1 MTDLE
6 LAIQNLR
13 ANAARYDKP
22 ERYYRGD
29 HDLSFATEKFENAF
43 GSLFREFALNLCPA
57 IVDAVRDKLK
67 ITGFSIGPQASL
79 PASVVPDADNTI
91 ANSNSTFDPRPT
103 KTVSPSPP
111 LPASAS
117 ALHAALDS
125 IWFANRLDL
134 TAEEIHLEALK
145 LGDAYA
151 IVWPD
156 SSGGVTIYP
165 QRARSCTVIYDDEIP
180 GQMRFAAKYW
190 RDRDCL
196 VRLNLL
202 YPDRIEKYIS
212 RNKSDLSLPDFRE
225 FLPVGDRTGF
235 MSDYL
240 SGDTDTGESS
250 TVPNPYGMIPLF
262 HFSNTCEIGTFGKSE
277 LQQAIPIQNGLNKS
291 VLDMLVAME
300 FSAFRQRWVTGLE
313 VEYDPTTGEAIP
325 PFKVGCDRLWLAS
338 NPQVSFGDF
347 NTTDLDQFLKVKDS
361 FRVDIASV
369 TGTPLHYFLQN
380 IRGFASGEA
389 LGRSEARFLSKV
401 RDRQRAFGQTWAACL
416 SFALE
421 VAGFAPGILL
431 RPQWEDPAP
440 MAQREFLENLILK
453 KKLGISTQQALQE
466 AGYAPTDISQMLE
479 ASSPN
484 MQKPARKQG
493 RSQDSAES
501 VPPAV
506 AGWDFEPASVRGP
519 HVSKGSFKQKRSSN
533 VPTPATHMPKP
544 ARKQRRRR
552 PSIKSE
558 PRTKGPNH
566 LQ

>member
-6 LAIQNLR
+6 QAIQNLR
-13 ANAARYDKP
+13 ANTARYDKP

-29 HDLSFATEKFENAF
+29 HDLSFATEKFENTF

-67 ITGFSIGPQASL
+67 ITGFTVGPPAASRPLSSHPYAKSEEAADGEVYSTEPNKASPFRTAERLASSFAAMNKSKEAL
-79 PASVVPDADNTI
+79 PPSLATPPAHRELRTADPDTGAI
-91 ANSNSTFDPRPT
+91 
-103 KTVSPSPP
+103 
-111 LPASAS
+111 
-117 ALHAALDS
+117 HAALDS

-156 SSGGVTIYP
+156 SNGGVTIYP
-165 QRARSCTVIYDDEIP
+165 QRAANCTVIYDDEIP
-180 GQMRFAAKYW
+180 GQMRLAAKYW
-190 RDRDCL
+190 RDRDCR

-212 RNKSDLSLPDFRE
+212 RNKSEFSLPDASGYVTLDTPFDDINSAYVN
-225 FLPVGDRTGF
+225 PHSAVRTPHW
-235 MSDYL
+235 
-240 SGDTDTGESS
+240 

-277 LQQAIPIQNGLNKS
+277 LLQAIPIQNGLNKS

-300 FSAFRQRWVTGLE
+300 FSAFRQRWVTGIE
-313 VEYDPTTGEAIP
+313 VEYDPATGEAIP
-325 PFKVGCDRLWLAS
+325 PFKVGCDRLWTAT
-338 NPQVSFGDF
+338 NPQVNFGDF

-389 LGRSEARFLSKV
+389 LGRSEARFLAKV

-416 SFALE
+416 SFALQ
-421 VAGFAPGILL
+421 VAGFAPKILL

-453 KKLGISTQQALQE
+453 KKLGVSTQQALVE
-466 AGYAPTDISQMLE
+466 AGYGHADISQMLNNPQSAPPD
-479 ASSPN
+479 AS
-484 MQKPARKQG
+484 MEKPARKQG
-493 RSQDSAES
+493 RSRQGRSR
-501 VPPAV
+501 
-506 AGWDFEPASVRGP
+506 ASPG
-519 HVSKGSFKQKRSSN
+519 Q
-533 VPTPATHMPKP
+533 
-544 ARKQRRRR
+544 
-552 PSIKSE
+552 I
-558 PRTKGPNH
+558 
-566 LQ
+566 